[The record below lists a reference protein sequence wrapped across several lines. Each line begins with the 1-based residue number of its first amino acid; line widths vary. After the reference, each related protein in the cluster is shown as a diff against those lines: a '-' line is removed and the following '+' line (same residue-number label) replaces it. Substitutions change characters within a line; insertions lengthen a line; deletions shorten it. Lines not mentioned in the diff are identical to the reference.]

1 MERKH
6 FLFDLDE
13 TLYPP
18 DTGLWPILGSRMNT
32 FIHTRLGIPM
42 DEVEELRERYFHTYG
57 TSLRG
62 LQADYAVDANEYLDF
77 VHDVQISDFIQPDP
91 QLTDIL
97 ASLSGDKII
106 FTNANKAHS
115 KRVLQALGVE
125 HFFSQIVD
133 VVDMDPYCKP
143 YPQAFEVVMKLV
155 NDPDSA
161 NYILLDDSI
170 KNVQAALDI
179 GMSAIHVSPRQSSF
193 GHIKHITCIHDIRNV
208 IPSFFEV

>member
-1 MERKH
+1 MKLKH

-42 DEVEELRERYFHTYG
+42 DEVEELRERYFQTYG

-77 VHDVQISDFIQPDP
+77 VHDVQISDFIQPDLL
-91 QLTDIL
+91 LTKIL
-97 ASLSGDKII
+97 ATLQGDKII

-115 KRVLQALGVE
+115 KRVLHALGVE
-125 HFFSQIVD
+125 QFFSKIVD

-143 YPQAFEVVMKLV
+143 YPQAFEVAMKLV
-155 NDPDSA
+155 NDPVPA
-161 NYILLDDSI
+161 NYILVDDSI

-179 GMSAIHVSPRQSSF
+179 GMSAIHVSPWQSDF
-193 GHIKHITCIHDIRNV
+193 EDIMHIPCIHDIRHV
-208 IPSFFEV
+208 LPSYFEG